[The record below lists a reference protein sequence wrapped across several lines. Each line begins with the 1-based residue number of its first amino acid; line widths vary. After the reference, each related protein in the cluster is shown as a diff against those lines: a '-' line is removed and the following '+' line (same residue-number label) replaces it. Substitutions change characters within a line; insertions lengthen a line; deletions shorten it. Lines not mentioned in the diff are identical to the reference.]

1 VAQQIDPDAAPTG
14 DREAPSKRGIGRNE
28 PLRII
33 GTVVLIALWVAD
45 LAVHHSTV
53 KKVLGLVLIAVLVRV
68 TVSDLEERRIKN
80 IVTFPAVIA
89 ALVIGLFLHPSGLP
103 GQLLAGLAAGTF
115 LLLFAMLPGG
125 GLGMGDVKLGL
136 VLGVYL
142 SKYVL
147 LALVAGLGA
156 SAIFSIGVLIVRG
169 LSVGRK
175 TKIALG
181 PFLAFGG
188 VVALLAGPSLHLAT

>member
-1 VAQQIDPDAAPTG
+1 VAQQIDPDSAPTR
-14 DREAPSKRGIGRNE
+14 DPERPQNRGIGRNE

-33 GTVVLIALWVAD
+33 GTVVLIGLWIAD
-45 LAVHHSTV
+45 LAVHHSTAQ
-53 KKVLGLVLIAVLVRV
+53 KVLGLVLIAVLVRI

-80 IVTFPAVIA
+80 SVTFPAALA
-89 ALVIGLFLHPSGLP
+89 ALVIGLFLHASGLP
-103 GQLLAGLAAGTF
+103 GQLLAGFATGAF
-115 LLLFAMLPGG
+115 MLLFAMLPGG
-125 GLGMGDVKLGL
+125 GLGMGDVKIGFVLGL
-136 VLGVYL
+136 YL

-147 LALVAGLGA
+147 LALVVGLGA
-156 SAIFSIGVLIVRG
+156 SAIFSIGVLAVRG

-181 PFLAFGG
+181 PFLALGG

>member
-1 VAQQIDPDAAPTG
+1 VAQQIDPEAAP
-14 DREAPSKRGIGRNE
+14 KRGIGRNE

-45 LAVHHSTV
+45 LAVHHTTAQ
-53 KKVLGLVLIAVLVRV
+53 KVLGLVLIAVLVRV

-80 IVTFPAVIA
+80 MVTFPAAIA
-89 ALVIGLFLHPSGLP
+89 ALVIGLLLHPSGVP
-103 GQLLAGLAAGTF
+103 GQLLAGLAAGAF
-115 LLLFAMLPGG
+115 LLLFAVLPGG

-136 VLGVYL
+136 VLGLYL
-142 SKYVL
+142 GRYVL

-169 LSVGRK
+169 LRVGRK

-181 PFLAFGG
+181 PFLALGG